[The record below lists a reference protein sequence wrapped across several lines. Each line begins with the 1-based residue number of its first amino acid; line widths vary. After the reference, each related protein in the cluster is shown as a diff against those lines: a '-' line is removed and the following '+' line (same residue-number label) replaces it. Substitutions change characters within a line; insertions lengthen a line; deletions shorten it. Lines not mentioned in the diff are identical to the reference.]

1 MDTKYL
7 INSIEQEMQVYL
19 NSFFI
24 LAKNNI
30 EENLVDD
37 DLHEFKS
44 FSMFSNFW
52 TNFSLNFK
60 DETYVEAVMK
70 NELNLFLINKILCKI
85 LNFMRKSLTNV
96 GKILK

>member
-7 INSIEQEMQVYL
+7 NDSIEQEMQVYL

-30 EENLVDD
+30 EENLLDN

-52 TNFSLNFK
+52 TNFSLNFN
-60 DETYVEAVMK
+60 DETYVQAVMK
-70 NELNLFLINKILCKI
+70 NELNLLLINKILSKI
-85 LNFMRKSLTNV
+85 LNFMRKSLISI
-96 GKILK
+96 GKILI